1 MCMYKYIYIH
11 IYICIHANVYKHVVI
26 IYICMYA
33 YVCVYIYIYTYIY
46 LYIYVHMCIFLCI
59 HMNIYVQK
67 YSAYLCT
74 AMRTR
79 SSNVMALD
87 MFATMS
93 RMEAASKIARSA
105 WSSHGCVHFIHQRR
119 SRSYVYICI
128 WVSFHLHVCL
138 FCIENGGCKQDGAV
152 CVIFGKAASFAQYS
166 MTHFTCLFALQHTAT
181 HCNTL
186 QHTAP

>member
-1 MCMYKYIYIH
+1 MY
-11 IYICIHANVYKHVVI
+11 
-26 IYICMYA
+26 
-33 YVCVYIYIYTYIY
+33 
-46 LYIYVHMCIFLCI
+46 IFLCI
-59 HMNIYVQK
+59 HMNIYVQQ

-119 SRSYVYICI
+119 NRSYVYISI

-152 CVIFGKAASFAQYS
+152 CVIFGFALYS

-186 QHTAP
+186 QHTAPWLISHVRHDKHVTSQMRHDSHFVSATWLRRDLFTIVKSLTYICDITHLYL